1 MVKKHL
7 VHHKLPKEL
16 DVVIAIFSAVIGVWL
31 LAYLVF
37 GSVQT
42 VGRATALELYSFT
55 SEWAWDEAKGSSG
68 ALITEETVGE
78 RFFPPDWDADK
89 CSAGFGSPPD
99 SAFWP
104 VPDTCLVPGEGTQ
117 QLRSCAF
124 SACIGKAR
132 EWKGRFISSGEKDNS
147 LITACWKESCE
158 CCR

>member
-1 MVKKHL
+1 M
-7 VHHKLPKEL
+7 
-16 DVVIAIFSAVIGVWL
+16 VIAIFSAVIGVWL

-42 VGRATALELYSFT
+42 VGRATAVELYSFT
-55 SEWAWDEAKGSSG
+55 SEWGWDGTKDSSG
-68 ALITEETVGE
+68 ALITGETAGE
-78 RFFPPDWDADK
+78 LFFPPVWDTDK
-89 CSAGFGSPPD
+89 CSPGFDSPSD

-104 VPDTCLVPGEGTQ
+104 VPDTCLVPGEGSR

-132 EWKGRFISSGEKDNS
+132 EWQDRFISTGERDNS